1 MNKNFFVKNLKSVS
15 FCFVLLNFIFVSNV
29 YSQNQ
34 EKSIITIESAQSSE
48 YKKDK
53 ETKDDL
59 IILSGNVKISVQK
72 GSSKTTIYS
81 DNVNYNRKTEMIF
94 AEGNVVLEQ
103 SGGSSSSETIHASTL
118 LFNTSTLE
126 GVFDNAR
133 VIQSSSDA
141 LNLPTGSTLIVSSE
155 VFGRDSG
162 GTIAFKSGE
171 LTFCDDENPHWKIKA
186 SRIWLLPGGEFA
198 FLNALL
204 YVGRIPLMYFPAF
217 YYPKDELIFNPAF
230 GFKYR
235 EGYFINT
242 TTYLYGR
249 KGSDAPSTKKT
260 SSDDTE
266 KLDLFSFMNTGK
278 LKKQVREG
286 IVLHNLDEDF
296 TGDTTNYIKL
306 MADYYSNLGAM
317 VGIDSV
323 LKPKKILNDFA
334 FNAELG
340 FSNTLFETDSGYL
353 PYDTTTGEKVY
364 DKSNFLSM
372 ELPFRYKANLKMS
385 ISKPLSLNL
394 SIPIYSDPYFS
405 YDFDNRAETMDWIDY
420 LMSSNTKSDEDED
433 PTTISSF
440 TWQLNGSYT
449 FKLPEVLKKA
459 ISTLSVSSFS
469 SSVVFSSKNNSN
481 YSSSSNSP
489 ERAFYYPSQITPF
502 KIGLRLSGTIFEYPS
517 TKKSTSQ
524 NANIS
529 LIAPKEIDSS
539 LKNEETQNTEK
550 DSLQSQ
556 NKEIAGEKEILP
568 LEESALPNIAISSPS
583 IKNLNGL
590 TYKLS
595 YSISPDFNSQIS
607 YSSSN
612 LSTPQDFEW
621 NNIQSTYIQF
631 KSPTTLTSALG
642 LKDGFL
648 SLTDTFNFNP
658 VYQSHPYIS
667 LDSENGGYTETSSAS
682 IKKADYN
689 ARKLDLTD
697 TNALTFK
704 PFYYTKYFSSTSLT
718 WNTTIKMIQT
728 KYISDDVNEPEWEY
742 LTTDLTDEDCFTTH
756 NLNLNL
762 AATEGDYSQSLSL
775 TTTLP
780 PQVDQYNGKLNLTF
794 PYASFSVGSGIK
806 QKSSTD
812 DTWVKQNLSE
822 SFSLKLFNNKLSLT
836 QSYVYNFEEKVHDSL
851 RFSLSGFGTQLAYTM
866 SYSTQYEF
874 TSSGWKAVNNSEKEF
889 KPYSLSLAYT
899 SGTKTFKYLAE
910 KITFSPSLSTSVVYD
925 FVRPTNSYFVFIPTI
940 TFKVNNLLNI
950 SFSSESRN
958 SAIYRY
964 FCSDEEFADK
974 YKTGY
979 RNPFEDLIDS
989 FRFDSDDKRKASNFK
1004 MKNLKV
1010 TVTHDL
1016 DDWDLSAECTIKP
1029 RYISSSKSYSF
1040 DPYFSI
1046 SVSWR
1051 PMSGMKTEILDKY
1064 GEWSLQ

>member
-1 MNKNFFVKNLKSVS
+1 M
-15 FCFVLLNFIFVSNV
+15 
-29 YSQNQ
+29 
-34 EKSIITIESAQSSE
+34 
-48 YKKDK
+48 
-53 ETKDDL
+53 
-59 IILSGNVKISVQK
+59 
-72 GSSKTTIYS
+72 
-81 DNVNYNRKTEMIF
+81 
-94 AEGNVVLEQ
+94 
-103 SGGSSSSETIHASTL
+103 
-118 LFNTSTLE
+118 
-126 GVFDNAR
+126 
-133 VIQSSSDA
+133 
-141 LNLPTGSTLIVSSE
+141 
-155 VFGRDSG
+155 
-162 GTIAFKSGE
+162 
-171 LTFCDDENPHWKIKA
+171 
-186 SRIWLLPGGEFA
+186 
-198 FLNALL
+198 
-204 YVGRIPLMYFPAF
+204 
-217 YYPKDELIFNPAF
+217 
-230 GFKYR
+230 
-235 EGYFINT
+235 
-242 TTYLYGR
+242 
-249 KGSDAPSTKKT
+249 
-260 SSDDTE
+260 
-266 KLDLFSFMNTGK
+266 
-278 LKKQVREG
+278 
-286 IVLHNLDEDF
+286 
-296 TGDTTNYIKL
+296 
-306 MADYYSNLGAM
+306 
-317 VGIDSV
+317 
-323 LKPKKILNDFA
+323 
-334 FNAELG
+334 G

-481 YSSSSNSP
+481 YSSNSNSP

-539 LKNEETQNTEK
+539 LKNEETQNTEN